1 MPRAS
6 SIIRFFQIL
15 RMLHVDRKAH
25 SWKLLL
31 NVAYLHRI
39 ELITTMYM
47 GFIVLI
53 ITSYLVYLAE
63 RDYIIDGVKPFE
75 SYADALWFGIVTGN
89 EHPSIHRI
97 VMRGVYS
104 SGNHWLW
111 RSCTAYMYVVNG
123 AGRNLLDVRGC
134 LGAGR
139 IVTACLSMIGIAF
152 FSLPAVSD
160 LFASTMLYSPRA
172 FLGHS
177 RYGRSGLIHRCILS
191 FFKDPVLLC
200 TCSRKR
206 SRRCTTNSIQ
216 PLHSSSK
223 QLGVCTRPA
232 GCNTTMPPGVCT
244 DSLIHYSV

>member
-47 GFIVLI
+47 GFIVLV

-89 EHPSIHRI
+89 GHPSANRI
-97 VMRGVYS
+97 VTRSVYS
-104 SGNHWLW
+104 SGNNRLW
-111 RSCTAYMYVVNG
+111 RSCTAYVYVANG
-123 AGRNLLDVRGC
+123 DERNLLDVRQC

-152 FSLPAVSD
+152 FSLPAVS
-160 LFASTMLYSPRA
+160 
-172 FLGHS
+172 
-177 RYGRSGLIHRCILS
+177 GRVHFNNVRG
-191 FFKDPVLLC
+191 PW
-200 TCSRKR
+200 
-206 SRRCTTNSIQ
+206 
-216 PLHSSSK
+216 
-223 QLGVCTRPA
+223 
-232 GCNTTMPPGVCT
+232 
-244 DSLIHYSV
+244 